1 MSNFSQDFQ
10 LKAASGS
17 SEESWITLFLG
28 DCKAK
33 NFHGRSFH
41 VTVIP
46 FLSLESKFIFWY
58 TQNEQWL
65 RKLIS

>member
-17 SEESWITLFLG
+17 SGESWITLFLG

-33 NFHGRSFH
+33 NCHGRSFH
-41 VTVIP
+41 VTFIS
-46 FLSLESKFIFWY
+46 FLSLESKFTF
-58 TQNEQWL
+58 
-65 RKLIS
+65 

>member
-17 SEESWITLFLG
+17 SGESWITLFLG

-33 NFHGRSFH
+33 NCHGRSFH
-41 VTVIP
+41 VTFIT
-46 FLSLESKFIFWY
+46 FLSLESKFIF
-58 TQNEQWL
+58 
-65 RKLIS
+65 